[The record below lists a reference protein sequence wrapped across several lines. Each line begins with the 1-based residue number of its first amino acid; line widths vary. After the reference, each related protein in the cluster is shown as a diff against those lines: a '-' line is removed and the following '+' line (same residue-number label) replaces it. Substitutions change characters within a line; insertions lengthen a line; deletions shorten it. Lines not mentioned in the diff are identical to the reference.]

1 MNNND
6 MIIVY
11 LAGFMRLIR
20 GSLCTWY
27 TIFSSRSRAYII
39 VFMVTFCDDSFLIVF
54 IQTEEDTVVYGRKKV
69 VLKNCQYLYNIRRA
83 RSVFLNSVFN
93 NNMFFYVI
101 SVQALLIKS
110 NVLWPNVVSCGRK
123 TLREKIWLLNVQRK
137 TKPFFLRKFRYK
149 NNYLIF
155 LTE

>member
-1 MNNND
+1 M
-6 MIIVY
+6 VY
-11 LAGFMRLIR
+11 LAGFTRLIL

-39 VFMVTFCDDSFLIVF
+39 VFMVTFCEDSFLIVF
-54 IQTEEDTVVYGRKKV
+54 IQTEEDPLLYTVEKKV

-123 TLREKIWLLNVQRK
+123 TLGEKIWLLNVQRK
-137 TKPFFLRKFRYK
+137 TKRFFLRKFRYK

-155 LTE
+155 LIE

>member
-39 VFMVTFCDDSFLIVF
+39 VFMVTFCDDSFLRVF
-54 IQTEEDTVVYGRKKV
+54 ILTEEDPLLYTVE
-69 VLKNCQYLYNIRRA
+69 KNL
-83 RSVFLNSVFN
+83 F
-93 NNMFFYVI
+93 
-101 SVQALLIKS
+101 
-110 NVLWPNVVSCGRK
+110 
-123 TLREKIWLLNVQRK
+123 
-137 TKPFFLRKFRYK
+137 
-149 NNYLIF
+149 
-155 LTE
+155 

>member
-1 MNNND
+1 MHESCIFDVISSLNRKFFQIWSSEAGYGEFCVCFQPIRIGEIFWMNNND

-54 IQTEEDTVVYGRKKV
+54 IQTEEDPLLYTVEKKLFWRIVSICITYV
-69 VLKNCQYLYNIRRA
+69 VHVLSSWIVSLIIICFFMLFQFRR
-83 RSVFLNSVFN
+83 
-93 NNMFFYVI
+93 
-101 SVQALLIKS
+101 
-110 NVLWPNVVSCGRK
+110 C
-123 TLREKIWLLNVQRK
+123 
-137 TKPFFLRKFRYK
+137 
-149 NNYLIF
+149 
-155 LTE
+155 